1 MEPSGERRGRRFAL
15 PGGRVIGYDENGP
28 ADAWPIFYFHGVPS
42 SRLDF
47 QLFGGIA
54 LAERLGVR
62 MIAVDRPGCGLSGY
76 LHGRQLSDWS
86 ADVAALADYLGL
98 SRFAVMGWSGGGP
111 YALACARAIPE
122 RVTTA
127 AVVSCMGPHDVP
139 GLTDG
144 INPQS
149 MRFFK
154 LNRDRPV
161 VGRLLDRFMALGAR
175 RDPEKLMARTLAA
188 LHPVDRDAMAAPA
201 VAEAYVD
208 ALRECFREGPRG
220 GQADTSLMV
229 SPWDFD
235 PRGIQIPVMLWHGE
249 LDADAPPAMG
259 HWLAEVIPTCRAQF
273 FAGEGHISL
282 IVNHVETIARS
293 LIS

>member
-1 MEPSGERRGRRFAL
+1 M
-15 PGGRVIGYDENGP
+15 
-28 ADAWPIFYFHGVPS
+28 
-42 SRLDF
+42 
-47 QLFGGIA
+47 FGGNA
-54 LAERLGVR
+54 LAERLGAR
-62 MIAVDRPGCGLSGY
+62 IIAVDRPGCGQSDCRSG
-76 LHGRQLSDWS
+76 RRLSDWP
-86 ADVAALADYLGL
+86 ADVAALADHLGI

-122 RVTTA
+122 RVTMA
-127 AVVSCMGPHDVP
+127 AVVSCMGPHNVS

-149 MRFFK
+149 MRFFR

-188 LHPVDRDAMAAPA
+188 LPPVDREAMSAPA
-201 VAEAYVD
+201 VADAYLA
-208 ALRECFREGPRG
+208 ALRECFREGPQG

-229 SPWDFD
+229 SPWDFE
-235 PRGIQIPVMLWHGE
+235 PRGIHIPVWLWHGE

-259 HWLAEVIPTCRAQF
+259 HWLAKAIPTCRARF
-273 FAGEGHISL
+273 FADEGHISL
-282 IVNHVETIARS
+282 IVNHAETIARS
-293 LIS
+293 LLDDDHTSPAQPTS

>member
-1 MEPSGERRGRRFAL
+1 MEQSNQGRGRRLAL
-15 PGGRVIGYDENGP
+15 PGGRAVGYDEHGP
-28 ADAWPIFYFHGVPS
+28 ADGHPIFYFHGVPS

-47 QLFGGIA
+47 QMFGGTA

-62 MIAVDRPGCGLSGY
+62 IIAVDRPGCGQSDY
-76 LHGRQLSDWS
+76 LHGRQLSDWP
-86 ADVAALADYLGL
+86 ADVAALADDLGL

-127 AVVSCMGPHDVP
+127 AVVSCMGPHNVS

-175 RDPEKLMARTLAA
+175 RDPEKLMARTLGA
-188 LHPVDRDAMAAPA
+188 LPPVDREAMSAPA
-201 VAEAYVD
+201 VADAYVA
-208 ALRECFREGPRG
+208 ALRECFRKGPRG
-220 GQADTSLMV
+220 GQSDTSLMV
-229 SPWDFD
+229 SPWDFE

-259 HWLAEVIPTCRAQF
+259 HWLAKAIPTCRARF
-273 FAGEGHISL
+273 FADEGHISL
-282 IVNHVETIARS
+282 IVNHAETIARS
-293 LIS
+293 LVG